1 MPPPPP
7 RAPRRRYY
15 RPELDEE
22 AGPGLLERLA
32 TQGEEVGGGSGRV
45 GPAGAARQGPS
56 GGGPEP
62 GPGPGSWGGG
72 GSGAAG
78 EGAGEDGEVPAAAK
92 RDVSRSLLARAAQ
105 DRALQAPQSR
115 AEQLVREERE
125 IMRRLEE
132 QRQKLKGVQELAH
145 DVEYSRKQLQTHWR
159 PPRRITGMSRK
170 EQEMVREKWS
180 ILTEGRDIPPPIVS
194 FKDMKLPPP
203 LVSHL
208 AEKGITRPTPIQLQ
222 GLPVALSGRDMI
234 GVAFTGS
241 GKTLTFALPLVML
254 SLQDE
259 LVLPLGPGEGP
270 VGLCMAPSR
279 ELASQIYEVVS
290 GFLAACGPPE
300 MRAMLCIGGVD
311 GREQTALARER
322 GVHVVV
328 ATPGRL
334 KDHLKRGR
342 LNMDICRCLALDEAD
357 RMVDGGGPGG
367 GGGRPGDGGG
377 GGGFEEDLRE
387 ILSYFKS
394 QRQTLLFSATMPE
407 KIKTFATTA
416 LVDPVVV
423 NVGRA
428 GAANLDVIQE
438 VEYVREEARL
448 VHLLEC
454 LQKTPPP
461 VIIFSESK
469 TDADSVHEYLLIK
482 GVDAVALH
490 GGKDQEERQE
500 AIKSFRAGTVDVL
513 VATDVAGK
521 GLDFP
526 NIQHVINYDMPSEIE
541 NYVHR
546 IGRTGRCGKTGV
558 ATTFVGK
565 VCSEATLLDLKH
577 LLQEAKQR
585 LPPFLLAVEDPTDL
599 ADQVAAISGVKG
611 CAYCGGLGHRVTECP
626 KLSSQNERGIASRGQ
641 RDYFGGG
648 GYGGEV

>member
-1 MPPPPP
+1 M
-7 RAPRRRYY
+7 
-15 RPELDEE
+15 
-22 AGPGLLERLA
+22 
-32 TQGEEVGGGSGRV
+32 
-45 GPAGAARQGPS
+45 
-56 GGGPEP
+56 
-62 GPGPGSWGGG
+62 
-72 GSGAAG
+72 
-78 EGAGEDGEVPAAAK
+78 
-92 RDVSRSLLARAAQ
+92 SRSLLARAAQ

-115 AEQLVREERE
+115 AEQLVREEQE

-159 PPRRITGMSRK
+159 PPRRITAMSRK

-203 LVSHL
+203 LVRHL

-259 LVLPLGPGEGP
+259 LVLPLGAGEGP

-279 ELASQIYEVVS
+279 ELATQIYEVV
-290 GFLAACGPPE
+290 GAFLEACGPPE
-300 MRAMLCIGGVD
+300 LRAMLCIGGVD
-311 GREQTALARER
+311 GREQTAVARER

-387 ILSYFKS
+387 ILSYFKT

-438 VEYVREEARL
+438 VEFVREEARL

-461 VIIFSESK
+461 VIVFSESK

-585 LPPFLLAVEDPTDL
+585 LPPFLLSVEDPTDL